1 MPGSAGNIKA
11 MIISAPISEFVETP
25 LLSVLSIG
33 FGVITVTAVATLA
46 AQRLRIAASLV
57 LVFVGAVLAFVPGV
71 PKITLDPEI
80 VLLILLPPLLYTSGV
95 GMSWRGFRKY
105 LQPIMMLAIGCVI
118 FTAALVAA
126 AGHWL
131 LGLSWPVGFVLGA
144 IVSPPDAVAPMAI
157 ARRLAIPKALLVI
170 LEGEGL
176 VNDATARI
184 LFSFSLAAVAEV
196 RFSIVAALGT
206 FVAIV
211 AGELAWGVALG
222 WASLVLRRYAKNP
235 EVEMVFALLTPY
247 AAFWVPHALG
257 GSGVLATVAAGL
269 YVSWNGPRY
278 IAPATRLQGFFVW
291 GLVTHIVE
299 GVVFALTGLQAHIIA
314 AGLDDEGWRRLVYA
328 SVLTTAVVTIVRFVW
343 VFPATYLPR
352 LLLSRAPQRSP
363 APPWQYPFLIG
374 FTGVRGVVSLVAA
387 LSIPVFI
394 DELPFPDRSLVLC
407 VTFFVIIVSLFGQG
421 TLLPSLIGWLGL
433 AQIGAAENADA
444 KHTELAA
451 RISGIDSV
459 LARLEQEPA
468 GHASALIIAE
478 LRVRHENRR
487 RRYVAAFEG
496 ALPGEEIAA
505 EAALE
510 LELVNTERSN
520 LAALYANAAISDEA
534 RRRIERELD
543 LEDALVRHAAQSA
556 ASGMPD
562 ALG

>member
-1 MPGSAGNIKA
+1 VPGSAGNIKA

-176 VNDATARI
+176 VNDATALI

-496 ALPGEEIAA
+496 ALTGEEIAA

>member
-33 FGVITVTAVATLA
+33 FGVITVTAEATLA

-176 VNDATARI
+176 VNDATALI

-421 TLLPSLIGWLGL
+421 TLLPRLIGWLGL

-496 ALPGEEIAA
+496 ALTGEEIAA

>member
-176 VNDATARI
+176 VNDATALI

-496 ALPGEEIAA
+496 ALTGEEIAA

>member
-1 MPGSAGNIKA
+1 
-11 MIISAPISEFVETP
+11 
-25 LLSVLSIG
+25 
-33 FGVITVTAVATLA
+33 
-46 AQRLRIAASLV
+46 
-57 LVFVGAVLAFVPGV
+57 
-71 PKITLDPEI
+71 
-80 VLLILLPPLLYTSGV
+80 
-95 GMSWRGFRKY
+95 
-105 LQPIMMLAIGCVI
+105 
-118 FTAALVAA
+118 
-126 AGHWL
+126 
-131 LGLSWPVGFVLGA
+131 
-144 IVSPPDAVAPMAI
+144 
-157 ARRLAIPKALLVI
+157 
-170 LEGEGL
+170 
-176 VNDATARI
+176 
-184 LFSFSLAAVAEV
+184 
-196 RFSIVAALGT
+196 
-206 FVAIV
+206 
-211 AGELAWGVALG
+211 
-222 WASLVLRRYAKNP
+222 
-235 EVEMVFALLTPY
+235 
-247 AAFWVPHALG
+247 
-257 GSGVLATVAAGL
+257 
-269 YVSWNGPRY
+269 
-278 IAPATRLQGFFVW
+278 
-291 GLVTHIVE
+291 
-299 GVVFALTGLQAHIIA
+299 
-314 AGLDDEGWRRLVYA
+314 
-328 SVLTTAVVTIVRFVW
+328 VLTTAVVTIVRFVW

-496 ALPGEEIAA
+496 ALTGEEIAA